1 MWKKIDAHCADGVGA
16 EISKVQLKQ
25 TERWTTTSKEKN
37 ENKVNVKVT
46 SLTYDQE
53 GT

>member
-16 EISKVQLKQ
+16 EISKVELQQ
-25 TERWTTTSKEKN
+25 TDRWTTTSKEKT

-46 SLTYDQE
+46 SLTYVQE